1 MNTLTEPRHR
11 ESLSADACGPE
22 PKYFIEPR
30 ELSGIKQCM
39 DKLLHCLQ
47 GEDLPGA
54 LSCIKEINHINDQSM
69 FTIIG
74 KITRGLHDAIADLNV
89 STHDSR
95 NDKNKTRAGLGY
107 VIAMTENA
115 AKTTL
120 DMTEHAQEQLHQL
133 DANLAQQNTLIARL
147 QTEVS
152 GQTAALSELQR
163 LASAHRAGLASIGH
177 DVTEIVIAQNF
188 QDLTSQSL
196 TKIMRLIGDV
206 ETSLVSLTQYT
217 KLLKQLSQYSDGTE
231 ILDATDGAALL
242 SNLEKI
248 ERPAESEHM
257 DQNDVDN
264 LLSSLGF

>member
-1 MNTLTEPRHR
+1 MNSLTQARYPDPSPTESGSLEPR
-11 ESLSADACGPE
+11 
-22 PKYFIEPR
+22 YFIEPR
-30 ELSGIKQCM
+30 ELRGIKQCM
-39 DKLLHCLQ
+39 DRLLQCLQ
-47 GEDLPGA
+47 DDDLPGA
-54 LSCIKEINHINDQSM
+54 LRCIKEINHINDQSM
-69 FTIIG
+69 FSIIG

-107 VIAMTENA
+107 VISMTENA

-120 DMTEHAQEQLHQL
+120 DMTEHAQAQLHQL
-133 DANLAQQNTLIARL
+133 DANLAQQTALIEAL
-147 QTEVS
+147 QAQLGE
-152 GQTAALSELQR
+152 QTDAFNELHR
-163 LASAHRAGLASIGH
+163 LANANRAGLASIGS
-177 DVTEIVIAQNF
+177 DVTEIVLAQNF

-217 KLLKQLSQYSDGTE
+217 KLLRQLSQYSDGTE
-231 ILDATDGAALL
+231 TLDAEDGAALL

-248 ERPAESEHM
+248 EMPAESEHM